1 MNILIS
7 GSSGFIGSNLAARL
21 ASKGHSVKAL
31 RREDYSLPPERFAS
45 KFEGVDAVINL
56 SGADIAVRWSE
67 EYKKEIYESRVGC
80 TKKIVETIK
89 SLPERPRLL
98 INASAIGIY
107 ESGLSHDEYDFR
119 YGEDFLAKLCMDWET
134 AALGARE
141 SGVRTVIFRF
151 SAVLDKSGGALKKM
165 LLPFSLGLGGI
176 IGGGGQYMSWVAL
189 TDLLAAFE
197 FVIAKENL
205 DGVFNICS
213 PRPVTNREFTA
224 ALAAALRRPAF
235 FRVPEFAL
243 KLVFSGA
250 EKIICEGA
258 AVYPKRLI
266 ESGFRFEF
274 EDIKTAL
281 DYIINRRS

>member
-7 GSSGFIGSNLAARL
+7 GASGFIGSHLAARL
-21 ASKGHSVKAL
+21 SSKGHSVKAL
-31 RREDYSLPPERFAS
+31 RRQDYALPAESFAS
-45 KFEGVDAVINL
+45 RFEGVDAVVNL
-56 SGADIAVRWSE
+56 SGADIAARWSE

-80 TKKIVETIK
+80 TRKIVEAIK
-89 SLPERPRLL
+89 SLPNRPRLL
-98 INASAIGIY
+98 INASASGIY
-107 ESGLSHDEYDFR
+107 ESGLSHDEYKFR
-119 YGEDFLAKLCMDWET
+119 YGGDFLAKLCGDWEA
-134 AALGARE
+134 AALEARE

-151 SAVLDKSGGALKKM
+151 SVVLDKSGGALKKM
-165 LLPFSLGLGGI
+165 LLPFSLGLGAT

-197 FVIAKENL
+197 FLIAGENL

-224 ALAAALRRPAF
+224 ALAAALKRPAF

-243 KLVFSGA
+243 RLAFSGA

-274 EDIKTAL
+274 EDIKSAL
-281 DYIINRRS
+281 DNIINRVP